1 MLAVRRSTGPGPQVA
16 AASFMSI
23 KNAIA
28 SVAVKDLSSAI
39 QWYETLFGRP
49 ADSRPMA
56 EVAEWKFERG
66 GWLQVY
72 ENAERAGTGS
82 CTLAVSSL
90 DEQIADLKNKGIEAG
105 EPMISEK
112 AKVVMIK
119 DPEGNSIAFAEAID
133 QSMAR

>member
-1 MLAVRRSTGPGPQVA
+1 
-16 AASFMSI
+16 MSI

-28 SVAVKDLSSAI
+28 SLAVKDLSSAV

-82 CTLAVSSL
+82 CTLAVSNL
-90 DEQIADLKNKGIEAG
+90 DEQVADLEKKGIKAG
-105 EPMISEK
+105 QPMLNEK

-133 QSMAR
+133 QSIAR